1 MRIRLAA
8 QKYSLLC
15 VEQMFKKPNLLTSDT
30 KQNMY
35 AAFPF
40 YPFLSTFHLRPDT
53 QPLLSFHPSHV
64 VNSTNLD
71 SSEEDD
77 DDDKM
82 QPVRKVI

>member
-1 MRIRLAA
+1 MSVRLAA
-8 QKYSLLC
+8 WKYSLLS
-15 VEQMFKKPNLLTSDT
+15 VEQMFKKPELLTSRT
-30 KQNMY
+30 KQNMH

-40 YPFLSTFHLRPDT
+40 YPFLSTFHVRPDT

-64 VNSTNLD
+64 VNFTDLD

-82 QPVRKVI
+82 